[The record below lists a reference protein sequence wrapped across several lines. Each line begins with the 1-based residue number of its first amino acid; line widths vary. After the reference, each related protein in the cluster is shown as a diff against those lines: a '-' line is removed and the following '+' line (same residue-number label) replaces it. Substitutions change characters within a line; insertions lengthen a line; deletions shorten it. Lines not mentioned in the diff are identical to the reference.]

1 MLTMMHAR
9 RALACAEMIDDERR
23 RAVEV
28 ARAREALAAAA
39 ERQRELVEAR
49 RVEAASRAMVA
60 TLAATWSGGDLC
72 APVAVE
78 FEWSPRQPL
87 AQAVLAGALGLAGPL
102 IIGAGVAAAEFELTA
117 LGRLLVRRWRSQAGH
132 VG

>member
-1 MLTMMHAR
+1 
-9 RALACAEMIDDERR
+9 
-23 RAVEV
+23 
-28 ARAREALAAAA
+28 
-39 ERQRELVEAR
+39 
-49 RVEAASRAMVA
+49 
-60 TLAATWSGGDLC
+60 
-72 APVAVE
+72 VAVE

-87 AQAVLAGALGLAGPL
+87 AQAVRAGALGLAGPL